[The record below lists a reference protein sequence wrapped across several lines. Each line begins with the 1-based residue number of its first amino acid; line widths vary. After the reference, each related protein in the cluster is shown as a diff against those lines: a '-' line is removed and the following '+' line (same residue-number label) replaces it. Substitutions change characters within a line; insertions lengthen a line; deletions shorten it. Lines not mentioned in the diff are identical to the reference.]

1 MMNRI
6 GNSPGYVVIDR
17 ATVEWAQS
25 VLSRV
30 VRGEWVSPLELGDV
44 IPRMEKYDPL
54 DVIEEE
60 MRECF
65 A

>member
-1 MMNRI
+1 MINRI
-6 GNSPGYVVIDR
+6 VDPKGYVVIDR
-17 ATVEWAQS
+17 TTVEWAQS

-30 VRGEWVSPLELGDV
+30 VRGERVSPLELGDV
-44 IPRMEKYDPL
+44 IPRMRKYDPL

-60 MRECF
+60 MRECL

>member
-6 GNSPGYVVIDR
+6 GNSPGYIVIDR

-30 VRGEWVSPLELGDV
+30 VQGERVNPLELGDV
-44 IPRMEKYDPL
+44 IPRMEKYVPL